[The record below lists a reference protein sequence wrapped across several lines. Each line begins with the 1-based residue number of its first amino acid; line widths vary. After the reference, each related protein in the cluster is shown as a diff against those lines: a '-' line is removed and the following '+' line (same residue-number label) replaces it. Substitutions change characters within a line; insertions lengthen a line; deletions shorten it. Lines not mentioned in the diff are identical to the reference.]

1 MNKNIV
7 ALIVAVLII
16 GSAFFYTANQKETEN
31 KKENNNNIKQ
41 ETVMDYQITLKTSK
55 GDISFK
61 TFADQAPNTV
71 QNFVDL
77 AKDEFYDGLIFHRVI
92 DGFMIQGGCPKGT
105 GRGGPG
111 YTFDDEIDPNSE
123 LYQGGYEKGIVAM
136 ANSGPNTNGSQFFI
150 MVADYPLPPN
160 YTIFGEVTEGQEIAD
175 QISKVNTNGADKPLK
190 DIVIEE
196 VDIKEIN

>member
-92 DGFMIQGGCPKGT
+92 DGFMIQGGCPEGT